1 MKITE
6 YISTLRENIIHA
18 REQGKEIVLIPTMGF
33 LHYGHLAMVEDARK
47 DDKDQEEVYI
57 VMSIFVNPLQFG
69 ANEDLER
76 YPRNLVRDS
85 RLAEEAGVDMLFVPS
100 VQEMYPE
107 GQSLTTTNVAQISEI
122 LCGSK
127 RPGHFQ
133 GVATVVNKLFNIV
146 LPDLAYFGQKDYQ
159 QFVVINRMVRDLN
172 IPVQLIAFPTVR
184 EHDGLAMSSRNSYL
198 SSQERQQASVLY
210 RSLQEG
216 ADLIAE
222 KEKNPEVIITRI
234 KDRISKESKGK
245 IEYIEVR
252 NANNLDQLKKIEGTV
267 VISLAVHFGSTRL
280 IDNIILE
287 AERYD

>member
-6 YISTLRENIIHA
+6 YISNLRENILIA
-18 REQGKEIVLIPTMGF
+18 REQGKAIVLIPTMGF

-47 DDKDQEEVYI
+47 DDEDREKVYI

-69 ANEDLER
+69 ENEDFDR

-85 RLAEEAGVDMLFVPS
+85 RLAQEAGVDMLFVPS
-100 VQEMYPE
+100 VQEMYPN
-107 GQSLTTTNVAQISEI
+107 GQSLTIINVSLVSDI

-133 GVATVVNKLFNIV
+133 GVATIVNKLFNII

-159 QFVVINRMVRDLN
+159 QFVVISQMVKDLN

-198 SSQERQQASVLY
+198 SSEERKQAPILY
-210 RSLQEG
+210 SALQEG
-216 ADLIAE
+216 AILIA
-222 KEKNPEVIITRI
+222 KNETNPDVIKTRI
-234 KDRISKESKGK
+234 IDRISKESKGK
-245 IEYIEVR
+245 IEYVEVR
-252 NANNLDQLKKIEGTV
+252 NAHNLGQIERIKGTV
-267 VISLAVHFGSTRL
+267 VISLAVQFGSTRL

-287 AERYD
+287 V